1 MSDPPQGG
9 ELRGGF
15 GKDKRYKVNIK
26 VISNLVPLLGGAR
39 GGLKELIAM
48 PVKRKIIPYNP
59 ELKSLAKK
67 LRSNM
72 TLSEVLLWNELR
84 NKQMLGFDFDRQRA
98 IGNYIVD
105 FYCKELMLAIEIDGD
120 THTYRY
126 DYDEERQNSL
136 EKLGIH
142 FLRFDDLEVKKN
154 MTNVLRVIEDWII
167 KNKPTPDPSREGSF
181 IDGSLRLKNQTSVP
195 DKKPTPNPSW
205 EGDYIGKSI

>member
-1 MSDPPQGG
+1 
-9 ELRGGF
+9 
-15 GKDKRYKVNIK
+15 
-26 VISNLVPLLGGAR
+26 
-39 GGLKELIAM
+39 M
-48 PVKRKIIPYNP
+48 PVKRKIIPYNS
-59 ELKSLAKK
+59 ELKPLAKN
-67 LRSNM
+67 LRRNM

-84 NKQMLGFDFDRQRA
+84 RKQMLGFDFDRQRP

-154 MTNVLRVIEDWII
+154 MNNVLRVIEDWIT
-167 KNKPTPDPSREGSF
+167 KNKPTPSPSKEESI
-181 IDGSLRLKNQTSVP
+181 IDGSLRLKNQTWVP
-195 DKKPTPNPSW
+195 DNKPNPSS
-205 EGDYIGKSI
+205 EGSC